1 MSTLI
6 TGATGALGRSTIDS
20 LLARGVDG
28 ADIIATGRNPAALT
42 PYAERGI
49 RTARIDYDE
58 PGTISAALRTAGDVE
73 RLLLI
78 SGGLGGNRVAQHRA
92 VVEAAAS
99 AGVRRLVYTSTL
111 PNLILS
117 PDHAATEALI
127 EQVGV
132 PATILRNGYYAENM
146 LMSLESVRA
155 TGTYVTSA
163 GRGGIAFA
171 ARDDLARAAA
181 RVLSE
186 DEHTGTTYTLT
197 GDTSWDADG
206 VAAAFTTVLG
216 TSVAAVRLS
225 PEEHLAALTGAGVD
239 EGLAQY
245 LVAFDGNVRDGLLE
259 PHPDHDLSRLLERPA
274 MSLRDALGRALAV

>member
-146 LMSLESVRA
+146 LMSLESIRA

-186 DEHTGTTYTLT
+186 DEHTGTAYTLT

-206 VAAAFTTVLG
+206 VAAAFTAVLG
-216 TSVAAVRLS
+216 APVAR
-225 PEEHLAALTGAGVD
+225 GAPG
-239 EGLAQY
+239 GAHRR
-245 LVAFDGNVRDGLLE
+245 GG
-259 PHPDHDLSRLLERPA
+259 
-274 MSLRDALGRALAV
+274 G

>member
-1 MSTLI
+1 MCW
-6 TGATGALGRSTIDS
+6 
-20 LLARGVDG
+20 
-28 ADIIATGRNPAALT
+28 
-42 PYAERGI
+42 
-49 RTARIDYDE
+49 
-58 PGTISAALRTAGDVE
+58 
-73 RLLLI
+73 
-78 SGGLGGNRVAQHRA
+78 
-92 VVEAAAS
+92 
-99 AGVRRLVYTSTL
+99 LVYTSTL

-206 VAAAFTTVLG
+206 VAAAFTAVLG